1 MLAREQE
8 QADDLEGQEGVRTE
22 GERSVDWRVP
32 SQRVPAP
39 TSLR

>member
-1 MLAREQE
+1 LASLQE
-8 QADDLEGQEGVRTE
+8 HAEDLAGQDGVRTE
-22 GERSVDWRVP
+22 GERSVEWRVP